1 MQIQITSLN
10 RHSSSSIAAICVLVH
25 QDGLCVIALTSS
37 TSSLAFHFLYTNKA
51 PQTLKERSLSP
62 ISCVMKIEDLP
73 EELICMVALHFKD
86 VEDPANWRLTSK
98 HFARIVIEAHFK
110 TFTFEFCT
118 SDTLNRLRSVSLQMA
133 RHINNLD
140 YDGAKGWTRRQFSHE

>member
-1 MQIQITSLN
+1 
-10 RHSSSSIAAICVLVH
+10 
-25 QDGLCVIALTSS
+25 
-37 TSSLAFHFLYTNKA
+37 
-51 PQTLKERSLSP
+51 
-62 ISCVMKIEDLP
+62 
-73 EELICMVALHFKD
+73 MVALHFKD

-98 HFARIVIEAHFK
+98 HFARIVVEAHFK

-140 YDGAKGWTRRQFSHE
+140 YDGAKGWTRRQFSHQ